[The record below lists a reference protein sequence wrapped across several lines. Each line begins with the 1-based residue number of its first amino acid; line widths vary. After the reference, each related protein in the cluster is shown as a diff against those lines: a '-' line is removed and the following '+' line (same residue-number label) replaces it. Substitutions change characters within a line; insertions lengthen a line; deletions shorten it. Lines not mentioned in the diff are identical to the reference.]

1 MISILLMKTSGG
13 SRKIKVYNMF
23 GCIGSWHQYVYESWW
38 VWTCMAVGLDK
49 IEFLQ
54 NHENHEI
61 YQKAFDIIEQY
72 FGSEEEEDRSIAP
85 SAGDQQFNFAA
96 DMPDAVQS
104 SGFQFW
110 WPAPRYQSFPSP
122 VCLLAC
128 VCRTLRPTHI
138 NHIAEFSY
146 SLYCGGYR

>member
-1 MISILLMKTSGG
+1 
-13 SRKIKVYNMF
+13 MF
-23 GCIGSWHQYVYESWW
+23 I
-38 VWTCMAVGLDK
+38 AGLDK

-85 SAGDQQFNFAA
+85 SANEQQFNFAA

-110 WPAPRYQSFPSP
+110 QPAYLVATRQQ
-122 VCLLAC
+122 
-128 VCRTLRPTHI
+128 
-138 NHIAEFSY
+138 
-146 SLYCGGYR
+146 

>member
-1 MISILLMKTSGG
+1 MDEFNLFRVCPCFI
-13 SRKIKVYNMF
+13 
-23 GCIGSWHQYVYESWW
+23 E
-38 VWTCMAVGLDK
+38 GLDK

-96 DMPDAVQS
+96 DMPDAVPS

-110 WPAPRYQSFPSP
+110 RLPLQS
-122 VCLLAC
+122 A
-128 VCRTLRPTHI
+128 
-138 NHIAEFSY
+138 NY
-146 SLYCGGYR
+146 SLHRSDNLVFSAWAQPAIVVISTVPNGS

>member
-1 MISILLMKTSGG
+1 MT
-13 SRKIKVYNMF
+13 
-23 GCIGSWHQYVYESWW
+23 
-38 VWTCMAVGLDK
+38 GLDK

-61 YQKAFDIIEQY
+61 YQKAFDIIEMY

-110 WPAPRYQSFPSP
+110 PRRLRIWFSDVNNDAFLLCNVRSVIRAWPAS
-122 VCLLAC
+122 
-128 VCRTLRPTHI
+128 
-138 NHIAEFSY
+138 
-146 SLYCGGYR
+146 

>member
-1 MISILLMKTSGG
+1 M
-13 SRKIKVYNMF
+13 
-23 GCIGSWHQYVYESWW
+23 YVWW
-38 VWTCMAVGLDK
+38 IAGLDK

-72 FGSEEEEDRSIAP
+72 FGSEEEEDRNIAP
-85 SAGDQQFNFAA
+85 SANEQQFNFAA

-110 WPAPRYQSFPSP
+110 RPAISSWRYSATVVTFMF
-122 VCLLAC
+122 VLCEVAVTKC
-128 VCRTLRPTHI
+128 
-138 NHIAEFSY
+138 Y
-146 SLYCGGYR
+146 

>member
-1 MISILLMKTSGG
+1 MVKDSGLFCG
-13 SRKIKVYNMF
+13 TQCSLFCVCVW
-23 GCIGSWHQYVYESWW
+23 CI
-38 VWTCMAVGLDK
+38 VGLDK

-72 FGSEEEEDRSIAP
+72 FGSEEEEDRNIAP

-96 DMPDAVQS
+96 DVPDAVQS

-110 WPAPRYQSFPSP
+110 RPARHSLPTIIVTSMTDLRSSHRLSVAWPLVSCSVQNIS
-122 VCLLAC
+122 
-128 VCRTLRPTHI
+128 
-138 NHIAEFSY
+138 
-146 SLYCGGYR
+146 

>member
-1 MISILLMKTSGG
+1 VTNNSIYIRSDDVILEFINPLNK
-13 SRKIKVYNMF
+13 SRLPWNHVW
-23 GCIGSWHQYVYESWW
+23 CI
-38 VWTCMAVGLDK
+38 VGLDK

-72 FGSEEEEDRSIAP
+72 FGSEEEEDRNIAP
-85 SAGDQQFNFAA
+85 SANEQQFNFAA

-110 WPAPRYQSFPSP
+110 QPA
-122 VCLLAC
+122 CLDAT
-128 VCRTLRPTHI
+128 RQQ
-138 NHIAEFSY
+138 
-146 SLYCGGYR
+146 

>member
-1 MISILLMKTSGG
+1 MLDFPDVGFSVHVL
-13 SRKIKVYNMF
+13 
-23 GCIGSWHQYVYESWW
+23 
-38 VWTCMAVGLDK
+38 GLDK

-72 FGSEEEEDRSIAP
+72 FGSEEEEDRNVAP

-104 SGFQFW
+104 SGFKF
-110 WPAPRYQSFPSP
+110 
-122 VCLLAC
+122 
-128 VCRTLRPTHI
+128 
-138 NHIAEFSY
+138 
-146 SLYCGGYR
+146 

>member
-1 MISILLMKTSGG
+1 VEVETSRYIICLVVLAVGTNMYINRDG
-13 SRKIKVYNMF
+13 S
-23 GCIGSWHQYVYESWW
+23 G
-38 VWTCMAVGLDK
+38 TCMAVGLDK

-104 SGFQFW
+104 SGFQF
-110 WPAPRYQSFPSP
+110 
-122 VCLLAC
+122 
-128 VCRTLRPTHI
+128 
-138 NHIAEFSY
+138 
-146 SLYCGGYR
+146 